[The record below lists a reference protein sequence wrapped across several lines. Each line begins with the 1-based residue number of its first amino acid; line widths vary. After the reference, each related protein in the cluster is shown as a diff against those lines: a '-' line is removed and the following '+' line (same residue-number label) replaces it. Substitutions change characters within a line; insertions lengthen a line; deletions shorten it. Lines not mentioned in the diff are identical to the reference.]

1 MTEKKITK
9 RERFTEIVGILSE
22 LGKEELVKVMEHEIE
37 LLDKKKASST
47 SKTSKNA
54 EADKI
59 LADSLLVEMEKS
71 VGYTITEMLN
81 KLDCC
86 KAYETKTGDILS
98 NQRLSRIVTNLQ
110 KDGFITRTEKKGRAY
125 FEVVAE

>member
-9 RERFTEIVGILSE
+9 RENFTAIKEILAE

-37 LLDKKKASST
+37 LLDKKRASSAN
-47 SKTSKNA
+47 KTAKNA
-54 EADKI
+54 KANEELGNAI
-59 LADSLLVEMEKS
+59 LTEMEKG
-71 VGYTITEMLN
+71 VALTITEMLK

-86 KAYETKTGDILS
+86 KVYETETGDILS
-98 NQRLSRIVTNLQ
+98 NQRLSRIVTDMAKNGLL
-110 KDGFITRTEKKGRAY
+110 TRTEKKGRAY